1 MTTTTTTATTT
12 TTTTTMKALARLG
25 VALALLALAACGNGG
40 NNGGS
45 PDLATAN
52 GGGGD
57 MAQPACVMNPTT
69 SVELFNACT
78 SAQTGD
84 PAKDAP
90 YFPSLAPNGNLPP
103 LP

>member
-1 MTTTTTTATTT
+1 MTTMTR
-12 TTTTTMKALARLG
+12 TMLALVG
-25 VALALLALAACGNGG
+25 ALALGALVAACGGDGG

-45 PDLATAN
+45 PDMAMTS

-57 MAQPACVMNPTT
+57 MATAACSMNPMTHE
-69 SVELFNACT
+69 ELLNACT
-78 SAQTGD
+78 TAQTGD

-90 YFPSLAPNGNLPP
+90 YYPSLAPNGARPP

>member
-1 MTTTTTTATTT
+1 MTKATR
-12 TTTTTMKALARLG
+12 TMLALVG
-25 VALALLALAACGNGG
+25 ALALGALVAACGDNGN

-45 PDLATAN
+45 PDMAMT

-57 MAQPACVMNPTT
+57 MATAACSMNPMTHE
-69 SVELFNACT
+69 ELLNACT
-78 SAQTGD
+78 TAQTGD

-90 YFPSLAPNGNLPP
+90 YYPSLAPNGNLPP